1 MSSTKQIVPE
11 GTASANLVGSSHG
24 RLSIASVE
32 RDTGIPKETL
42 RVWERRYGFPAPMR
56 DAQDDRVYSAEDLEK
71 LRLVRRLIAIGHRP
85 GKILNL
91 DLQDL
96 VVLST
101 DPAGEETDDVRHAL
115 GLLVAND
122 VDRFE
127 AWLATALARDG
138 LKSFVLTTAPGL
150 TVAVGEAW
158 ARGKLQIH
166 HEHIFSEIITRL
178 LRTAISATPSKARA
192 PRVLLT
198 TFPLEPHTIGLL
210 MAEAM
215 FALSGCS
222 CISLGP
228 QTPVPDIAMAAGA
241 HRADIVALSF
251 SKTLAANR
259 VTQGLMELR
268 GLMPQN
274 VAIWAGGASESLGRV
289 KSADILVLRDLEK
302 IPEAV
307 SAWRA
312 ALQSA

>member
-1 MSSTKQIVPE
+1 MAE
-11 GTASANLVGSSHG
+11 GTDPTLVVAGSHG
-24 RLSIASVE
+24 QLSIASVE

-42 RVWERRYGFPAPMR
+42 RVWERRYGFPAPVR

-71 LRLVRRLIAIGHRP
+71 LRLIRRLIAVGHRP

-91 DLQDL
+91 DLQEL

-101 DPAGEETDDVRHAL
+101 DSAGTESEEVQHAL
-115 GLLVAND
+115 GLLVDND

-166 HEHIFSEIITRL
+166 HEHVFSEIMTRL
-178 LRTAISATPSKARA
+178 LRTAIAATPRKARA
-192 PRVLLT
+192 PRVLMT

-215 FALSGCS
+215 FAISGCA

-228 QTPVPDIAMAAGA
+228 QTPVPDIALAAG
-241 HRADIVALSF
+241 
-251 SKTLAANR
+251 
-259 VTQGLMELR
+259 G
-268 GLMPQN
+268 PP
-274 VAIWAGGASESLGRV
+274 GRH
-289 KSADILVLRDLEK
+289 SCALVLKDPCRQSGDTGTDRTSGHAAADRCDLGGRRLRKSWPGEVRRHPD
-302 IPEAV
+302 PE
-307 SAWRA
+307 RPGKNP
-312 ALQSA
+312 

>member
-1 MSSTKQIVPE
+1 MPGGADPAIVVA
-11 GTASANLVGSSHG
+11 GSHG
-24 RLSIASVE
+24 QLSIASVE

-42 RVWERRYGFPAPMR
+42 RVWERRYGFPAPVR

-71 LRLVRRLIAIGHRP
+71 LRLIRRLIAVGHRP

-91 DLQDL
+91 DLQEL

-101 DPAGEETDDVRHAL
+101 DSAGTESEEVQHAL
-115 GLLVAND
+115 GLLVDND

-127 AWLATALARDG
+127 AWLATALGRDG

-166 HEHIFSEIITRL
+166 HEHVFSEIMTRL
-178 LRTAISATPSKARA
+178 LRTAIAATPRKARA

-215 FALSGCS
+215 FAISGCA

-228 QTPVPDIAMAAGA
+228 QTPVPDIALAAGA

-259 VTQGLMELR
+259 VTQGLIELR
-268 GLMPQN
+268 GMLPQT

-289 KSADILVLRDLEK
+289 KSADILILRDLEK